1 MLMSIEMIG
10 LLVILAILALGTLYA
25 FKGSSISEQWWS
37 WIRSASLASGLVFG
51 IGILT
56 LGLPGAMFLEVVAG
70 SNRLPADSTWPLAI
84 AITQVGAL
92 IIVPSSLALRVLVPH
107 ASGWQHAGLTA
118 LLSAVEATFQT
129 RCPTSRRL
137 YPGGG

>member
-1 MLMSIEMIG
+1 MSIEVIG
-10 LLVILAILALGTLYA
+10 LLVVLAILAVGTLYA

-37 WIRSASLASGLVFG
+37 WIRSAFLAGGLVFG

-56 LGLPGAMFLEVVAG
+56 LGLPGAMFLEVVSG
-70 SNRLPADSTWPLAI
+70 SSRLPADSAWPLAI

-107 ASGWQHAGLTA
+107 ARGWQHAGLTA
-118 LLSAVEATFQT
+118 LLSVIATFLFTMIVMPAQQH
-129 RCPTSRRL
+129 
-137 YPGGG
+137 

>member
-1 MLMSIEMIG
+1 MLMSTEFIG

-37 WIRSASLASGLVFG
+37 WIRRASLASGLVFG

-70 SNRLPADSTWPLAI
+70 SNKLPADSAWPLAI

-92 IIVPSSLALRVLVPH
+92 IIVPSSLALRLLVPH

-118 LLSAVEATFQT
+118 LMSIVATFLFTMIIVPAQ
-129 RCPTSRRL
+129 P
-137 YPGGG
+137 P